1 MARVPVW
8 SRRPPSQVRRHAE
21 KDGFEGTLSEECL
34 KEAMQVW
41 VQAWVVGDLAKNKMK
56 GEYDV
61 LG

>member
-1 MARVPVW
+1 MARVHAW
-8 SRRPPSQVRRHAE
+8 TRRQQNQARKHAE